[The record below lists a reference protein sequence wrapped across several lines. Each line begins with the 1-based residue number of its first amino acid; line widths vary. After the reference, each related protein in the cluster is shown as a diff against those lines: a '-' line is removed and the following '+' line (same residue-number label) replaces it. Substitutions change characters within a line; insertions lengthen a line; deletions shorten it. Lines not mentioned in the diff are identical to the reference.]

1 MHAIAAQA
9 DVAHGTV
16 LWHFGGK
23 SLLYEAVVQEA
34 AERLLR
40 AMRAQL
46 TPDAASFMGVARAW
60 IGYLSEHRD
69 VGSILLCLSRDSR
82 HADVDRVARWFY
94 GRFVAF
100 WTDWL
105 HQSRVSDHTRTRE
118 QALAPL
124 IAATLTGLLST
135 RYDGTVASV
144 IEPLAEFA
152 AAVDVLRGHACV

>member
-34 AERLLR
+34 GDRLLC
-40 AMRAQL
+40 AMREQL
-46 TPDAASFMGVARAW
+46 TPRQTSFMRVAHAW
-60 IGYLSEHRD
+60 IDYLSRHRD
-69 VGSILLCLSRDSR
+69 VGSILRSLSRDSR
-82 HADVDRVARWFY
+82 HANVDRAAQWFY
-94 GRFVAF
+94 ARFVDF
-100 WTDWL
+100 WSDWL
-105 HQSRVSDHTRTRE
+105 HQTGVSDQVDARA
-118 QALAPL
+118 ALAPL
-124 IAATLTGLLST
+124 IAATLSGLLAT
-135 RYDGTVASV
+135 CYDGTVASV